1 MEGFEPPDGNATPF
15 YIGLKLSQFGFY
27 LTDFSPIVQLWH
39 TANIC
44 GACATMSLRA
54 MPTAWIV
61 FYCINMSKILE
72 VAGSPHLFIR
82 ISLMAFRGSYCC
94 GDVENRT
101 PLTLTIICLL
111 LLWLFAKRCHLQ
123 TFHPPFEKVA
133 DCRSWLPGKS

>member
-54 MPTAWIV
+54 MPTALD
-61 FYCINMSKILE
+61 CILLYQHVKDLGGCRFATP
-72 VAGSPHLFIR
+72 VH
-82 ISLMAFRGSYCC
+82 SYIPY
-94 GDVENRT
+94 GVSG
-101 PLTLTIICLL
+101 LL
-111 LLWLFAKRCHLQ
+111 LLWGRMESNHRSRPSLTCQLHHFTGLS
-123 TFHPPFEKVA
+123 PPVEKVA